1 MAETEIHLHDW
12 TGEVAAPLR
21 LVRGT
26 VKREWI
32 DEYGHL
38 NMAHYLTICDEAN
51 WAFWNWINAPQKT
64 MEARHD
70 HEYVI
75 VENHVVYRAELAE
88 GASFAI
94 ETQLTNFDDKR
105 YVLFHRVLNADSDLA
120 ATNEVKCLGFD
131 LRSLRGVRP
140 RGSRRF
146 CDPRARDHRLR
157 RLPLPT
163 RWRSVNE
170 TSSGPDASVKLE
182 DRKRPSSAARLYW
195 PLRCSVVVR
204 CRTVRR

>member
-1 MAETEIHLHDW
+1 MAETETYLHDW
-12 TGEVAAPLR
+12 NGQVAAPLR
-21 LVRGT
+21 LVHGA

-51 WAFWNWINAPQKT
+51 WAFWNWINAPQQK
-64 MEARHD
+64 MEDRHD

-94 ETQLTNFDDKR
+94 ETQLTDFDDKR
-105 YVLFHRVLNADSDLA
+105 YILFHRVLNADGELA

-131 LRSLRGVRP
+131 LRSRRPEPWRGVVAQRLQRISDTHGGLGRP
-140 RGSRRF
+140 EQSG
-146 CDPRARDHRLR
+146 AGIALR
-157 RLPLPT
+157 KT
-163 RWRSVNE
+163 
-170 TSSGPDASVKLE
+170 
-182 DRKRPSSAARLYW
+182 
-195 PLRCSVVVR
+195 
-204 CRTVRR
+204 